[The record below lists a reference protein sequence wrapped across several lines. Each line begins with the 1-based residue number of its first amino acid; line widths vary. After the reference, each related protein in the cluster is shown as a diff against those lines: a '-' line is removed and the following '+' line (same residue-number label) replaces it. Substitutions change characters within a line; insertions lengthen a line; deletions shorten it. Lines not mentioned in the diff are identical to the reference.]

1 MKLNFFKT
9 FIISSCFFA
18 LPTLSVNAM
27 RKNKITY
34 QQNVN
39 NKYNKLENK
48 QTKNLEKTEEKF
60 KKDTHTIF
68 MKSIFGKYFNNNHET
83 INEKKD
89 EKANSNKTNRTKK
102 YDENINTN
110 QNNTYKKTQTR
121 NKLNIY
127 SENKSTLN
135 LSASKTKNEI
145 KSKQNN
151 NVQTKNLKP
160 SKSNLTKYD
169 KNLKLKTYLDENEA
183 ELNDMINEFLDDRIK
198 DEIMLQY
205 RNEIFD
211 YIKSKIKT
219 YKIK

>member
-9 FIISSCFFA
+9 FIISSCFFS

-60 KKDTHTIF
+60 KKDTHNIF
-68 MKSIFGKYFNNNHET
+68 MKSIFSRYFNNNHET

-160 SKSNLTKYD
+160 SKSILTKYD

-183 ELNDMINEFLDDRIK
+183 ELNDMINEFLDDRLK
-198 DEIMLQY
+198 DEIMLPY
-205 RNEIFD
+205 RNEIFKH
-211 YIKSKIKT
+211 IKSKIKT